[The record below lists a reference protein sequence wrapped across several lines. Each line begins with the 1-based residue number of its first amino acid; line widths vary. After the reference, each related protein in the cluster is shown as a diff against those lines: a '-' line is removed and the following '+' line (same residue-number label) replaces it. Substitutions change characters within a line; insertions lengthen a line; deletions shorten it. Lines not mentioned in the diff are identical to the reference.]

1 MLPIV
6 VGQPVHSVLTFH
18 YREQAPSHLCLC
30 AFQIRLTL
38 QRVLPALQICQTPSA
53 ITLRLTEDLMTIRAV
68 VFDFGG
74 VLFDWNPHHLYRK
87 LIADDH
93 ERQWFLDTICTQA
106 WNTEQDA
113 GRSLADATR
122 SLIDEYPHHHALIQA
137 YYDRWHEMLL
147 GPLPEGVA
155 ILTALHQA
163 NMPLFGL
170 TNWSAETFP
179 YARAHYPFLQI
190 FRDIV
195 VSGEVKLIKPDA
207 AIYHASLDQVRAHL
221 PDIQAREVV
230 FIDDVAGNIEAAVA
244 LGWQGIHHVSAERT
258 AAQLRALGVGF

>member
-1 MLPIV
+1 
-6 VGQPVHSVLTFH
+6 
-18 YREQAPSHLCLC
+18 
-30 AFQIRLTL
+30 
-38 QRVLPALQICQTPSA
+38 
-53 ITLRLTEDLMTIRAV
+53 MTIRAV

-221 PDIQAREVV
+221 PDIEAREVV
-230 FIDDVAGNIEAAVA
+230 FIDDVTGNIEAAVA